1 MPQHTRVPKQRVQ
14 PITFKVGHAFF
25 TMVTTLL
32 SLELTLDDLESKLSE
47 KVRSGMSR
55 AKNGGVLRHFFHYLP
70 NKNSFSSSLRLFS
83 FCIDELNLGRTETSM
98 SAGAGKWR
106 GGTGPCP

>member
-32 SLELTLDDLESKLSE
+32 SLDLTLVDLESKLSE

-55 AKNGGVLRHFFHYLP
+55 AKNGDVLR
-70 NKNSFSSSLRLFS
+70 NLFS
-83 FCIDELNLGRTETSM
+83 LSPKQKQLFIQSTFIFLLYR
-98 SAGAGKWR
+98 
-106 GGTGPCP
+106 